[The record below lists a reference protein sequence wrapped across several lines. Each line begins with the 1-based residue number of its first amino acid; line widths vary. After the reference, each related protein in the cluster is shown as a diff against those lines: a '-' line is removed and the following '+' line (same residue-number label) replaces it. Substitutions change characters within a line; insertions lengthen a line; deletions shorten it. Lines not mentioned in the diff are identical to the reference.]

1 MHVVARPT
9 MMVKYIRYGSLLALI
24 CHHDP
29 FFFFRLTTR
38 ISLSPLFLSLSA
50 RTLIMCVFHW
60 PSHSSFPYTVLIL
73 TSFLLFLH
81 STPTYPERLDPLFI
95 FKFNIYATYRM
106 YIILDTLVT
115 SCVILWQI
123 GTHKEPPGG
132 WSLHLVWNHLLS
144 NTQGSNACAKPE
156 VQFIHTSQDPPKR

>member
-1 MHVVARPT
+1 MHACCSTTYYDGEVHTVWVTASAYLSSRS
-9 MMVKYIRYGSLLALI
+9 V
-24 CHHDP
+24 
-29 FFFFRLTTR
+29 FFFRLTTR
-38 ISLSPLFLSLSA
+38 ISLPPLFLSLSA

-60 PSHSSFPYTVLIL
+60 PSHSSFFALLIL

-95 FKFNIYATYRM
+95 FKFNIYAAYRM

-132 WSLHLVWNHLLS
+132 WSLLS
-144 NTQGSNACAKPE
+144 GTQGSNACAKPE
-156 VQFIHTSQDPPKR
+156 VQFIHPT